1 MPNSLA
7 DRIFRCEA
15 SDFYDN
21 EIVAANETHSDG
33 QLARIAEAGFN
44 GVWLHGV
51 IRDLVRTSLFAE
63 GAGAVEESQE
73 ALRRLCE
80 TCDLVLTTGGTGA
93 SPRDVTP
100 EATRR
105 VIERE
110 LPGFAEAMRAGS
122 LKITPHAM
130 ISRAIAGI
138 ANQTLIINL
147 PGSPKGA
154 VECFNFVVPAIP
166 HAIDLIKG
174 KQVE

>member
-1 MPNSLA
+1 MNWQEITTGILVVS
-7 DRIFRCEA
+7 DRSFRGEREDASGPALESAVRELGGKVAELGIIPDDIEA
-15 SDFYDN
+15 
-21 EIVAANETHSDG
+21 I
-33 QLARIAEAGFN
+33 AR
-44 GVWLHGV
+44 
-51 IRDLVRTSLFAE
+51 
-63 GAGAVEESQE
+63 

-80 TCDLVLTTGGTGA
+80 TCDLILTTGGTGA
-93 SPRDVTP
+93 SPRDLTP

-122 LKITPHAM
+122 LKITPNAM

-138 ANQTLIINL
+138 AGQTLIINL

-154 VECFNFVVPAIP
+154 VECFNFVTPAIP

>member
-1 MPNSLA
+1 MNWQEITASILVVS
-7 DRIFRCEA
+7 DRSFRGEREDASGPALDSAVRKLGGKVAELGIIPDDIEA
-15 SDFYDN
+15 
-21 EIVAANETHSDG
+21 
-33 QLARIAEAGFN
+33 IA
-44 GVWLHGV
+44 H
-51 IRDLVRTSLFAE
+51 
-63 GAGAVEESQE
+63 

-93 SPRDVTP
+93 SPRDLTP

-122 LKITPHAM
+122 LKITPNAM

-138 ANQTLIINL
+138 AGQTLIINL

-154 VECFNFVVPAIP
+154 VECFNFVAPAIP

-174 KQVE
+174 RQVE